1 MTDEAKQSFLSEDS
15 KQKVRLSS
23 EEKTT
28 AFEKSRLEHC
38 IRLYNQENSRRDGFE
53 KTAQFY
59 LTFVT
64 AFLGALFLKIDFLET
79 LSKLLTNKRAP
90 APIAWIVYG
99 SIVAMLLSL
108 LFALISILECIRV
121 RRYKREFPSDP
132 ALHLFS
138 PDSLYTGRE
147 DDAAFLKIT
156 AMTYIAAIEANFH
169 ITEWKGLWIERASLF
184 VLASVLSLFIFL
196 SVVTYLMLH

>member
-1 MTDEAKQSFLSEDS
+1 MSDDAKQSFLSEDS
-15 KQKVRLSS
+15 KQKVQLSS
-23 EEKTT
+23 EEKT

-79 LSKLLTNKRAP
+79 LSKLLINKRAL

-99 SIVAMLLSL
+99 SIVATL
-108 LFALISILECIRV
+108 LFSSVRSDQHPRMYKGEALQ
-121 RRYKREFPSDP
+121 
-132 ALHLFS
+132 
-138 PDSLYTGRE
+138 
-147 DDAAFLKIT
+147 
-156 AMTYIAAIEANFH
+156 
-169 ITEWKGLWIERASLF
+169 KG
-184 VLASVLSLFIFL
+184 VP
-196 SVVTYLMLH
+196 